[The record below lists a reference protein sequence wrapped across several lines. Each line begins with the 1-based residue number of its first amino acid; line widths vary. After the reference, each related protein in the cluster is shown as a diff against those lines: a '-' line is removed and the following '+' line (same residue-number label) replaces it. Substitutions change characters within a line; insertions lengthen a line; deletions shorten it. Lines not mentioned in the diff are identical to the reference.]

1 MAGASKRELRRF
13 GLQVGGAFLVFGSVS
28 WWRNHL
34 YPPMVL
40 WTLGALLFFPA
51 LVAPGLLVPAHRF
64 WFGPV
69 MRVAARIGEV
79 VSRVILGLMFYL
91 VFTPVGFV
99 LRRFRDPL
107 DRALD
112 DGRASDWHPR
122 ERGPVDPARYEQQ
135 F

>member
-1 MAGASKRELRRF
+1 MAGASKHELRRF

-28 WWRNHL
+28 WWRNHV

-40 WTLGALLFFPA
+40 WTLGALLFVPA

-69 MRVAARIGEV
+69 MRVAAKIGEV
-79 VSRVILGLMFYL
+79 MSRVILGLMFYL
-91 VFTPVGFV
+91 VFTPIGFV

-112 DGRASDWHPR
+112 GRASDWIKR
-122 ERGPVDPARYEQQ
+122 EQSPVDPARYEQQ